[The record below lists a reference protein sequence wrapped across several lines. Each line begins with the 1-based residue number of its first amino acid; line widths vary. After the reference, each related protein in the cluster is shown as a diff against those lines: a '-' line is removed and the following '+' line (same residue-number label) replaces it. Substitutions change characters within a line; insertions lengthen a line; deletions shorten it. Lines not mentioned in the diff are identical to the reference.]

1 MLKLFN
7 TLLRKK
13 EIFRPI
19 KNKKVS
25 LYTCGPTVYDTP
37 HIGNLRCYI
46 FEDVLKRTLI
56 YNGYKVNH
64 IMNITDVGHL
74 TSDADTGEDKIEKS
88 ARKKKKSPYEIA
100 EFYTKIFKSNLKDLN
115 IIEPNL
121 WCKATKHIKEQ
132 IELIKQ
138 LERKG
143 FTYEIGD
150 GIYFDTSKLPDY
162 GKLARLNVKGLKAGA
177 RIKMVKDKRN
187 ITDFAL
193 WKFSPEDKKRLME
206 WKSPWGIGFPGWHL
220 ECAAMSIKY
229 LGIPFDIHC
238 GGVDHISVHHTNEIA
253 EAEGAYE
260 RKFVNYWL
268 HCGFLRIEG
277 EKMAKSLGNFT
288 TLEDLKKKRFSPLA
302 FRYLCLQTHYR
313 SSLNFTWKGLE
324 SAQNALTKIYESIS
338 VYRRLGRETS
348 HQLWERRFKE
358 AFNNDLDT
366 PLSISLI
373 WEMLRSSLK
382 ETIKLNLLFK
392 TDKILGLNLKE
403 QWLKTSTVPKVILTL
418 VAQRESYRQAREWE
432 KADEIRK
439 KIKKMGWWLEDTK
452 DEPKIKKLAH

>member
-7 TLLRKK
+7 TLSRKK
-13 EIFRPI
+13 EIFQPI
-19 KNKKVS
+19 KSKKVG

-74 TSDADTGEDKIEKS
+74 TSDADTGEDKVEKS
-88 ARKKKKSPYEIA
+88 AKKKKKSPYEIA

-121 WCKATKHIKEQ
+121 WCKATDHIKDQ
-132 IELIKQ
+132 IELIKE
-138 LERKG
+138 LEREG
-143 FTYEIGD
+143 FTYKIGD
-150 GIYFDTSKLPDY
+150 GVYFDTSKLPDY

-177 RIKMVKDKRN
+177 RIRMVKGKRN

-193 WKFSPEDKKRLME
+193 WKFSPKDKKRLME
-206 WKSPWGIGFPGWHL
+206 WKSPWGVGFPGWHL

-229 LGIPFDIHC
+229 LGIPFDVHC

-253 EAEGAYE
+253 EAEGAYGK
-260 RKFVNYWL
+260 KFVNYWL
-268 HCGFLRIEG
+268 HCGFLKIEG

-288 TLEDLKKKRFSPLA
+288 TLEDLKKKGFSPLA

-324 SAQNALTKIYESIS
+324 SAQNALTKIYETIS
-338 VYRRLGRETS
+338 VYKNLSKETS
-348 HQLWERRFKE
+348 RLWEKRFKE
-358 AFNNDLDT
+358 TINNDLDT
-366 PLSISLI
+366 PLLLSFI

-392 TDKILGLNLKE
+392 MDKILGLNLKE
-403 QWLKTSTVPKVILTL
+403 QWLKTSTVPKEILTL
-418 VAQRESYRQAREWE
+418 VAQRESYRRAREWE
-432 KADEIRK
+432 RADEIRK

>member
-143 FTYEIGD
+143 FTYKIGD

-193 WKFSPEDKKRLME
+193 WKFSPKDKKRLME

-452 DEPKIKKLAH
+452 DGPKIKKLSH

>member
-143 FTYEIGD
+143 FTYKIGD

-452 DEPKIKKLAH
+452 DGPKIKKLSH